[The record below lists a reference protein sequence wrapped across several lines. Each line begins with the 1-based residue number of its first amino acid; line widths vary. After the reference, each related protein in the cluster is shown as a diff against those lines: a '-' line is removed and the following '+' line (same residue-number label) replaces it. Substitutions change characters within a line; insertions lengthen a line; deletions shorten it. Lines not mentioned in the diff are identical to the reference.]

1 MSYLFHCALL
11 TYLLQTS
18 PLAAQTPDP
27 KAVEHYRAGYHLL
40 KAHNYRN
47 AAIELEQATLID
59 TTYGQAFY
67 ALGKAFQV
75 LNEYPKAI
83 QAYKTASRL
92 GIAQERI
99 PTELTQLYYLA
110 AIKLYSQRKYKEAV
124 LNFDQS
130 LQLEPDNAKA
140 YYIKGLCYRSLRNL
154 EAATK
159 AFRRAVEANPQYAK
173 PHKSL
178 GDVSR
183 RQRNYTPAAQAYE
196 QAIALDSTYME
207 AYGGLALVH
216 IETQDFEATV
226 ALLQKALSINPD
238 YADGYLYLGTALNRL
253 GRQHE
258 AVDPLRR
265 SIELNSKNAEAHFRL
280 AQAYYGKGDYRK
292 AIDAG
297 DNAVSR
303 RRDYHAAEVVLG
315 EAPAKLGQVQEARTW
330 FTRASKDSFFKDYC
344 TYKLKELENLN
355 N

>member
-1 MSYLFHCALL
+1 MSYLFYCALL

-258 AVDPLRR
+258 AVQHAIMAFADNLGAVCASLNLEPGTGTTTTESKTNFLRP
-265 SIELNSKNAEAHFRL
+265 AP
-280 AQAYYGKGDYRK
+280 
-292 AIDAG
+292 
-297 DNAVSR
+297 
-303 RRDYHAAEVVLG
+303 LG
-315 EAPAKLGQVQEARTW
+315 EKVTATSRLLNKGRTLML
-330 FTRASKDSFFKDYC
+330 FQAELRDTRDRLIAIVSQSQIV
-344 TYKLKELENLN
+344 LRPR
-355 N
+355 